1 MATSLQQL
9 KMMQLYED
17 IAGLSGEAP
26 NCEEVYKLVH
36 QHSNVDIRRDISQ
49 GGAQCHTAAITT
61 AELSQLRVGR

>member
-26 NCEEVYKLVH
+26 NCEEVY
-36 QHSNVDIRRDISQ
+36 NY
-49 GGAQCHTAAITT
+49 
-61 AELSQLRVGR
+61 